1 VSRVSEALKALRGGE
16 VKAAVP
22 GSDIVLGS
30 VSTSTIST
38 AQIDRAMDGAAR
50 MSSVLAAAL
59 TFSAR
64 NFAEAPLVVMR
75 NGEAD
80 YTHPLSRA
88 FARPT
93 PWHSQTAFWQRFAML
108 LLTDP
113 GGAYIVAAHDDSG
126 EVGALW
132 ARSSRHVRPR
142 LSQTEYISG
151 WKFVTNGFEQDVDPA
166 RFTVVRQQFPS
177 PEPGDEFYSL
187 CPIEQ
192 VRKEVRTHVTASLW
206 LDNILQNMG
215 VSSGLIGIDHPALD
229 HATAKAV
236 QDEIN
241 ERMGGPHR
249 GGTFS
254 VLAGKV
260 SVDKIGMSL
269 DELDFGPLMD
279 RVEVAVARAFG
290 IPAELL
296 QVLATVGKGEG
307 LNASAYRDKARIV
320 YDNSIIPLWKDVAE
334 AVGTF
339 IGPLYGLGPE
349 DVAFDYSGIESL
361 ADDKLKRFQTAVA
374 ALPFAELNEAREI
387 AGLEPKPWGNINIQA
402 SVYGR
407 LAQPT
412 PAKAAP
418 APERKAAG
426 DPHLEWY
433 ARWDAKAAA
442 AEPAIERAAREAFA
456 EEAEAVA
463 EAVAGAGSAEDIE
476 RAATGAIDP
485 EVWVAKMTAPI
496 TATLAGGYAEVQ
508 QLLAPGKAAPEGV
521 IGLTDPAAI
530 QAALEQVSKVSGEV
544 TQTTKDRI
552 AEIVAQSIANGWSPD
567 ETAQA
572 IADYAFG
579 GDITEARAILIAR
592 TESVTAMSR
601 GGLLGAKDVEK
612 RLGLSVQKAWL
623 TAGNDARPLHLQ
635 AEAAGFVPLDSDF
648 GVGAQHPGGFG
659 IAGQDANCRCALVY
673 EAK

>member
-1 VSRVSEALKALRGGE
+1 
-16 VKAAVP
+16 
-22 GSDIVLGS
+22 
-30 VSTSTIST
+30 
-38 AQIDRAMDGAAR
+38 
-50 MSSVLAAAL
+50 
-59 TFSAR
+59 
-64 NFAEAPLVVMR
+64 
-75 NGEAD
+75 
-80 YTHPLSRA
+80 
-88 FARPT
+88 
-93 PWHSQTAFWQRFAML
+93 
-108 LLTDP
+108 
-113 GGAYIVAAHDDSG
+113 
-126 EVGALW
+126 
-132 ARSSRHVRPR
+132 
-142 LSQTEYISG
+142 
-151 WKFVTNGFEQDVDPA
+151 
-166 RFTVVRQQFPS
+166 
-177 PEPGDEFYSL
+177 
-187 CPIEQ
+187 
-192 VRKEVRTHVTASLW
+192 
-206 LDNILQNMG
+206 
-215 VSSGLIGIDHPALD
+215 
-229 HATAKAV
+229 
-236 QDEIN
+236 
-241 ERMGGPHR
+241 
-249 GGTFS
+249 
-254 VLAGKV
+254 
-260 SVDKIGMSL
+260 
-269 DELDFGPLMD
+269 
-279 RVEVAVARAFG
+279 
-290 IPAELL
+290 
-296 QVLATVGKGEG
+296 
-307 LNASAYRDKARIV
+307 
-320 YDNSIIPLWKDVAE
+320 
-334 AVGTF
+334 
-339 IGPLYGLGPE
+339 
-349 DVAFDYSGIESL
+349 
-361 ADDKLKRFQTAVA
+361 
-374 ALPFAELNEAREI
+374 
-387 AGLEPKPWGNINIQA
+387 
-402 SVYGR
+402 VYGR